1 MWEAIAWDN
10 LHRSHVKLVINF
22 KSKYTAIM
30 NEYLLI
36 IHRDIS
42 KEGSPSPQQLQE
54 VIKPFQDWI
63 GGIAAQNK
71 LAATPKRWDIGG
83 KVVKQNNVVTDGP
96 YAEIKEA
103 VSGTILIRANDYDEA
118 AEIAKGCPV
127 LKWGSVVEVRMAL
140 PTPTV

>member
-1 MWEAIAWDN
+1 
-10 LHRSHVKLVINF
+10 
-22 KSKYTAIM
+22 M

-36 IHRDIS
+36 IHRDIT

-54 VIKPFQDWI
+54 SIKPFQDWI

-71 LAATPKRWDIGG
+71 LAAPPKRWDGGG
-83 KVVKQNNVVTDGP
+83 KVVKKNNVVTDGP

-103 VSGTILIRANDYDEA
+103 VSGTILIRADSYDDA
-118 AEIAKGCPV
+118 AEIAKGCPA
-127 LKWGSVVEVRMAL
+127 LKWGSVVEIRMAI